1 MFERRLK
8 IFLALLCAV
17 TVVLT
22 LRAGQ
27 VQVVQAEKWQKAA
40 AETMKRSQ
48 LVDTTRGAI
57 LDVKGRVLAR
67 DEACVNACVDYRAI
81 VEPPNDGWLS
91 EKAAERLKSRLGE

>member
-8 IFLALLCAV
+8 IFLGLLCAV
-17 TVVLT
+17 TVALT

-27 VQVVQAEKWQKAA
+27 VQVVQAERWQKAA

-48 LVDTTRGAI
+48 LLDTTRGSI
-57 LDVKGRVLAR
+57 LDLKGRVLAR

-81 VEPPNDGWLS
+81 TDPPNEGWIN
-91 EKAAERLKSRLGE
+91 EKAAERLRNRL